1 MKLEDFLVMIVL
13 KLLVMGYLQ
22 EGIRIFGSRTSQ
34 KHLNLLLVRFN
45 LVDFIYYR
53 MRSKPRNAYLYK
65 TALSRRL
72 LRFQTSQ
79 AIYCIRM

>member
-22 EGIRIFGSRTSQ
+22 EGHDKNIR
-34 KHLNLLLVRFN
+34 
-45 LVDFIYYR
+45 LVDLVKAIKFIIGPFQSCLSYIGCEV
-53 MRSKPRNAYLYK
+53 SLETPILIFYK

-72 LRFQTSQ
+72 LRFQISQ
-79 AIYCIRM
+79 AT

>member
-22 EGIRIFGSRTSQ
+22 EGIRIFGWRTSQ

-45 LVDFIYYR
+45 VVDFI
-53 MRSKPRNAYLYK
+53 
-65 TALSRRL
+65 LSD
-72 LRFQTSQ
+72 
-79 AIYCIRM
+79 AK

>member
-22 EGIRIFGSRTSQ
+22 EGHDKNIRLVDLV

-45 LVDFIYYR
+45 LVDPI
-53 MRSKPRNAYLYK
+53 SDAK
-65 TALSRRL
+65 
-72 LRFQTSQ
+72 
-79 AIYCIRM
+79 